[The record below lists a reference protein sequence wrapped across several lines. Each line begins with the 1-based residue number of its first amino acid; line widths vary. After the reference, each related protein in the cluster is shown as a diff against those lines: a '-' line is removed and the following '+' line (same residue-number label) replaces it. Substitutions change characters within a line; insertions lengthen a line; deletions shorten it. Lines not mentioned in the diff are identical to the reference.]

1 MTTLLRSGKLATPT
15 GYKVR
20 ASNYNELEHVASELR
35 PMLPKVP
42 GDRYRI
48 DCRKVL
54 EKTLPQAGF
63 YIHVSEVSNMPDC
76 AAFTIPDDD
85 LIVFRED
92 IYDLVQTD
100 NVYGRSTVIH
110 EMSHIVLKHAATL
123 HRGSPAGRHRHF
135 EDSEWQ
141 AKALTAAIMM
151 PINVCRTISSAS
163 ALARACGTSVQ
174 AAGYRLER
182 LVQSGLIKPK
192 DFYRGPI

>member
-1 MTTLLRSGKLATPT
+1 MTTLLRSGRLATPT

-20 ASNYNELEHVASELR
+20 ASNYNELEHIANELI
-35 PMLPKVP
+35 PMLPKLP
-42 GDRYRI
+42 GERHRI

-63 YIHVSEVSNMPDC
+63 YIHVSELENMPDC

-85 LIVFRED
+85 LVVFRED
-92 IYDLVQTD
+92 IYDLVQND

-110 EMSHIVLKHAATL
+110 EMAHIVLKHAATL
-123 HRGSPAGRHRHF
+123 HRGAPVGRHRYY

-141 AKALTAAIMM
+141 AKALTAAVMM
-151 PINVCRTISSAS
+151 PIKACRMINSAS

-174 AAGYRLER
+174 AATYRLDR
-182 LVQSGLIKPK
+182 LVEIGLIQPK
-192 DFYRGPI
+192 DFYRGPV